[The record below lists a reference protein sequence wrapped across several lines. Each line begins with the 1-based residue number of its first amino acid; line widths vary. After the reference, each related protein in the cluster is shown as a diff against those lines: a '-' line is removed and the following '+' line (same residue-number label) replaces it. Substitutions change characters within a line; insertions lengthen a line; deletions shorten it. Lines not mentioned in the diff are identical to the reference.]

1 MLSVMRVASNWKT
14 ITTMALAA
22 VLGCLNA
29 AAQVS
34 PAASPIK
41 ILAPKPGQKFTQS
54 FVQLK
59 FELIR
64 SATAAGSP
72 TFQVQLDDRDPT
84 RSTDTQQTFTG
95 LAPGSHT
102 VSVEVVDANNTPVP
116 GSRTEINF
124 IVLPPPA
131 PPAVAPRPRL
141 LLAAAQNPAPPKEEP
156 AKTPDNLP
164 RSGSPLPFL
173 SAVGLGSLVGGTYAT
188 LRTRHR
194 RRR

>member
-1 MLSVMRVASNWKT
+1 MRTTSNWKT
-14 ITTMALAA
+14 LALIALGFALGTSAA
-22 VLGCLNA
+22 N
-29 AAQVS
+29 AQVTS
-34 PAASPIK
+34 PAVTSPIK
-41 ILAPKPGQKFTQS
+41 ILAPKPGQKLTQS
-54 FVQLK
+54 FVQVR
-59 FELIR
+59 FELTR

-95 LAPGSHT
+95 LAPGNHT
-102 VSVEVVDANNTPVP
+102 ASVEVVDANNTPVP
-116 GSRTEINF
+116 RSRTAIDF

-141 LLAAAQNPAPPKEEP
+141 LLAAAQNPPPPQEEP